1 VTRVR
6 LATIVRT
13 LPRWSHDLSRATVK
27 SSQRWRILE
36 AMIEV
41 SARLGYGVVSV
52 ADVIASAKVSR
63 KAFYEL
69 FDDKE
74 DCFLAAYDVLS
85 DRLIADLVEVAH
97 DAQVLRF
104 LTVLERDRASA
115 RVFMIDVLSA
125 GPRALRRRDHV
136 NQRFATTVFGDAA
149 VDDLRREAVVGG
161 VNNVVGNAL
170 LRGTS
175 LIALAPQLSQF
186 VRVALSR

>member
-1 VTRVR
+1 MTRVR

-41 SARLGYGVVSV
+41 SARVGYGAVSV
-52 ADVIASAKVSR
+52 ADVIASAGVSR

-69 FDDKE
+69 FEDKE

-85 DRLIADLVEVAH
+85 DRLIADLVEVPH
-97 DAQVLRF
+97 EAQVLRF

-115 RVFMIDVLSA
+115 RVFMIDVLGA
-125 GPRALRRRDHV
+125 GPRALRRRDQV
-136 NQRFATTVFGDAA
+136 NQRFATAVFGDD
-149 VDDLRREAVVGG
+149 VDEVRREAVVGG

-170 LRGTS
+170 LRNAS
-175 LIALAPQLSQF
+175 LVDLAAQLSQF
-186 VRVALSR
+186 VRVALGR